1 MMSHKLILDISGH
14 VTLTNSKEESFLSCC
29 LVLWYHTRLHLQ
41 VAFITGLE
49 LAIQH
54 VAKC

>member
-1 MMSHKLILDISGH
+1 MSHKLILDVSGH
-14 VTLTNSKEESFLSCC
+14 VTLTNSKEVFSFL
-29 LVLWYHTRLHLQ
+29 LLGLWYHMRLHLQ
-41 VAFITGLE
+41 IAFITGLE